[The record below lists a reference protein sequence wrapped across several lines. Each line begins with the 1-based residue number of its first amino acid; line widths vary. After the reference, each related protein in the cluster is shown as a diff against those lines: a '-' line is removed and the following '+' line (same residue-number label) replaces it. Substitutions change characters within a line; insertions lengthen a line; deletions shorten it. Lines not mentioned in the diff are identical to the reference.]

1 MRGNEIEEESNR
13 EEIAVGKK
21 RRAVEREVLPD
32 GHYWYRNVIDLP
44 GGGYVDAWKMAEIV
58 GGKFRQIGVTA
69 EWEQD
74 CDFLRNALWV
84 RVEPPPVEGSDSGA
98 VRVETGV
105 RPSRRAARDNRDDEH
120 RLRERVR
127 FVAEG
132 IVDAF
137 IESHDSTI
145 VYYARK
151 PEKRTELVA
160 QIARLIMKVRE

>member
-1 MRGNEIEEESNR
+1 M
-13 EEIAVGKK
+13 GKK
-21 RRAVEREVLPD
+21 QQAAERAVLPD
-32 GHYWYRNVIDLP
+32 GYYWFRNYINLD
-44 GGGYVDAWKMAEIV
+44 GGGHVDEWKVAQIV
-58 GGKFRQIGVTA
+58 GGKVRLMGITVP
-69 EWEQD
+69 WEQD
-74 CDFLRNALWV
+74 CDYLRNALWV
-84 RVEPPPVEGSDSGA
+84 RVEPPQVEGSDSGA
-98 VRVETGV
+98 VQVETGV

-137 IESHDSTI
+137 IETHDSTI

-160 QIARLIMKVRE
+160 QIARLIKKVQE